1 MAGSATLIYQKKSRW
16 SYLHKQPVALEL
28 WDLGTLGPFLVQRCD
43 EQCRVGSVGC
53 VQECQSN
60 ETPENIHFLGGLGT
74 KTYFAQ
80 ISAIGQL
87 VDSFFAVVWQFSL
100 PRDRDR
106 GARGILR

>member
-1 MAGSATLIYQKKSRW
+1 MSSW
-16 SYLHKQPVALEL
+16 
-28 WDLGTLGPFLVQRCD
+28 
-43 EQCRVGSVGC
+43 
-53 VQECQSN
+53 QSN
-60 ETPENIHFLGGLGT
+60 ETPEKIHFLGGLGT

-106 GARGILR
+106 GARGILRWERPLF